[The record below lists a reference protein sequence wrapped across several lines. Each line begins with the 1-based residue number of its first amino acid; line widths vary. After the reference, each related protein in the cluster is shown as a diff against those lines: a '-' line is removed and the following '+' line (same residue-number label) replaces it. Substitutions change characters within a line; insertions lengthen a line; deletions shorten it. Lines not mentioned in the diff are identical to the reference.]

1 MASAKHWTKE
11 TFIENPLL
19 FIPELL
25 GRLEKAEE
33 EARQLKSIFGELGVP
48 ENSLV
53 LDLACGV
60 GRHSIALAKHGFRVV
75 GVEISPVYIAKAEEL
90 AAMEGLSGS
99 CRFVHG
105 DMRKLKEFLGGHGFD
120 AAICMFT
127 SLGYYDAETDRDV
140 LTQVKELSTGRGV
153 LFVEMM
159 NRGYAERSLTR
170 KKYSM
175 VGDMLR
181 LEESSFDKEASR
193 LRAVWRLYRPRGPDL
208 EYVGSIRF
216 DNRLYTRREL
226 VELAESAGWENSR
239 VYGGLD
245 KCEFR
250 EDSKKVVLVAW

>member
-1 MASAKHWTKE
+1 MASVKHWTEE

-48 ENSLV
+48 ENGLI

-60 GRHSIALAKHGFRVV
+60 GRHSTALARHGFRVV
-75 GVEISPVYIAKAEEL
+75 GIDISPAYIAKAEEL
-90 AAMEGLSGS
+90 AATEGVSGS

-105 DMRKLKEFLGGHGFD
+105 DMRRLKELIGGNRFD
-120 AAICMFT
+120 ATICMFT
-127 SLGYYDAETDRDV
+127 SLGYYDAETDREV
-140 LTQVKELSTGRGV
+140 LTQVKELTERGV
-153 LFVEMM
+153 LVVEMM
-159 NRGYAERSLTR
+159 NRGYAESSLTR

-175 VGDMLR
+175 VEEMLR

-226 VELAESAGWENSR
+226 VELAESAGWINSR

-245 KCEFR
+245 RGEFR
-250 EDSKKVVLVAW
+250 EGSKKVVLVAW

>member
-1 MASAKHWTKE
+1 MASAKHWTEE

-25 GRLEKAEE
+25 GRLGKAEE

-48 ENSLV
+48 KNGLV

-75 GVEISPVYIAKAEEL
+75 GIDISPEYVAKAEEL
-90 AAMEGLSGS
+90 AAMEGVSRR
-99 CRFVHG
+99 CRFVTG
-105 DMRKLKEFLGGHGFD
+105 DMRRLKDFLGGHRFD

-140 LTQVKELSTGRGV
+140 LTQVKDLSTERGV
-153 LFVEMM
+153 LVVEMM
-159 NRGYAERSLTR
+159 NKSYAEKSLTK

-175 VGDMLR
+175 GGEMLR

-226 VELAESAGWENSR
+226 MELAESAGWENNR

-245 KCEFR
+245 KHEFK
-250 EDSKKVVLVAW
+250 EDSKKVVLMAW

>member
-1 MASAKHWTKE
+1 
-11 TFIENPLL
+11 
-19 FIPELL
+19 
-25 GRLEKAEE
+25 
-33 EARQLKSIFGELGVP
+33 
-48 ENSLV
+48 
-53 LDLACGV
+53 
-60 GRHSIALAKHGFRVV
+60 
-75 GVEISPVYIAKAEEL
+75 
-90 AAMEGLSGS
+90 
-99 CRFVHG
+99 
-105 DMRKLKEFLGGHGFD
+105 
-120 AAICMFT
+120 
-127 SLGYYDAETDRDV
+127 
-140 LTQVKELSTGRGV
+140 
-153 LFVEMM
+153 M

-181 LEESSFDKEASR
+181 LEESSFDTEASR

-216 DNRLYTRREL
+216 DNRLYNRREL

>member
-193 LRAVWRLYRPRGPDL
+193 LRAVWRLLGHADQTLSTSAPSVSTTGCTLAGSLWSWLNRRDGKTAGST
-208 EYVGSIRF
+208 VGSTSASSERTPR
-216 DNRLYTRREL
+216 RLY
-226 VELAESAGWENSR
+226 W
-239 VYGGLD
+239 
-245 KCEFR
+245 
-250 EDSKKVVLVAW
+250 

>member
-1 MASAKHWTKE
+1 MASVKHWTEE

-25 GRLEKAEE
+25 GRLGKAEE
-33 EARQLKSIFGELGVP
+33 EAEHLMNIFDEHGVP
-48 ENSLV
+48 GDGLI

-60 GRHSIALAKHGFRVV
+60 GRHSIALARHGFRVV
-75 GVEISPVYIAKAEEL
+75 GIDISPEYIAKAGEL
-90 AAMEGLSGS
+90 AAAEGVSGR
-99 CRFVHG
+99 CRFVAG
-105 DMRKLKEFLGGHGFD
+105 DMRRLKDLLGYHRFD

-127 SLGYYDAETDRDV
+127 SLGYYGPETDRDV
-140 LTQVKELSTGRGV
+140 LTQVKELSKERGLLV
-153 LFVEMM
+153 VEMM
-159 NRGYAERSLTR
+159 TRGYAEKSLTGKR
-170 KKYSM
+170 FSM
-175 VGDMLR
+175 VGEMLR
-181 LEESSFDKEASR
+181 LEESFFDKEASR

-226 VELAESAGWENSR
+226 VELAESVGWENSQ

-250 EDSKKVVLVAW
+250 EGFKKAFLMAW

>member
-1 MASAKHWTKE
+1 MAPAKHWTEE

-25 GRLEKAEE
+25 GRLGKAEE
-33 EARQLKSIFGELGVP
+33 EAEHLRNIFDEHGVP
-48 ENSLV
+48 GDGLV
-53 LDLACGV
+53 IDVACGV
-60 GRHSIALAKHGFRVV
+60 GRHSIALARHGFRVV
-75 GVEISPVYIAKAEEL
+75 GVDISPAYIAKAEEL

-105 DMRKLKEFLGGHGFD
+105 DMRRLKGFLGGHRFD

-127 SLGYYDAETDRDV
+127 SLGYYDPNTDRDV
-140 LTQVKELSTGRGV
+140 LTQVKELSTRRGLLV
-153 LFVEMM
+153 VEMM
-159 NRGYAERSLTR
+159 NKGYAEKSLTR
-170 KKYSM
+170 KRHSLE
-175 VGDMLR
+175 GEMLR
-181 LEESSFDKEASR
+181 LEESFFDKETSR

-226 VELAESAGWENSR
+226 MGLAESAGWGNSR

-245 KCEFR
+245 RREFR

>member
-1 MASAKHWTKE
+1 MASVKHWTEE

-48 ENSLV
+48 ESGLV
-53 LDLACGV
+53 LDLACGI
-60 GRHSIALAKHGFRVV
+60 GRHSTALAKHGFRVV
-75 GVEISPVYIAKAEEL
+75 GVDISPAYIAKAEEL
-90 AAMEGLSGS
+90 AAVERLSGS
-99 CRFVHG
+99 CSFVHG
-105 DMRKLKEFLGGHGFD
+105 DMRRLKDILGGHRFD

-140 LTQVKELSTGRGV
+140 LTQVKELTERGV
-153 LFVEMM
+153 LVVEMM
-159 NRGYAERSLTR
+159 NRSYAENSLTR

-175 VGDMLR
+175 VGEMLR
-181 LEESSFDKEASR
+181 LEESFFDEEASR
-193 LRAVWRLYRPRGPDL
+193 LRAVWRLYRPRGQDL

-216 DNRLYTRREL
+216 DNMLYTRREF
-226 VELAESAGWENSR
+226 VELAASAGWENNE

-245 KCEFR
+245 RSEFK
-250 EDSKKVVLVAW
+250 EDSKKAVLIAW